1 MVPLVI
7 DSPNQQGQD
16 NIKLPKVIKFI
27 SEKLPASAQ
36 LILRSEIDT
45 EHPFDKKIVLDS
57 PYKLLAEQF
66 FDEADAELEPL
77 ETLMYLGLKSNEDS

>member
-1 MVPLVI
+1 MPLVI